1 MNIKIKFIFMSII
14 VLGLIVNTS
23 SFSDVAFAEKP
34 VKDTAKDTRENA
46 KELREESREDAKE
59 LREESREDAKE
70 LREES
75 REDAKELREESREDA
90 KELREDIQDFRNA
103 AVVDS
108 SSSSSTEKVTICHIP
123 PGNPGNAHTITVGS
137 PAVRAH
143 EAHGDFVDGSCES
156 TDFEEFKDNIDE
168 NESEATDSNENL
180 IENLQRQIDNLQKML
195 QNLLNL

>member
-23 SFSDVAFAEKP
+23 SFSDIAFAEKP
-34 VKDTAKDTRENA
+34 VKEDAKA
-46 KELREESREDAKE
+46 LREDAKE
-59 LREESREDAKE
+59 LREEV
-70 LREES
+70 
-75 REDAKELREESREDA
+75 REDA
-90 KELREDIQDFRNA
+90 KELREDIQDFKKT
-103 AVVDS
+103 VVVAS

-123 PGNPGNAHTITVGS
+123 PGNPDNAHTITVGS

-143 EAHGDFVDGSCES
+143 EAHGDFVDDSCES
-156 TDFEEFKDNIDE
+156 EGFEEFKDNIDE
-168 NESEATDSNENL
+168 NESEATDNNDNV

>member
-1 MNIKIKFIFMSII
+1 M
-14 VLGLIVNTS
+14 VT
-23 SFSDVAFAEKP
+23 
-34 VKDTAKDTRENA
+34 
-46 KELREESREDAKE
+46 REDAKVT
-59 LREESREDAKE
+59 REDAKD
-70 LREES
+70 L
-75 REDAKELREESREDA
+75 REDAKVTREDAREDA
-90 KELREDIQDFRNA
+90 KDLREEIKEFRDNT
-103 AVVDS
+103 VVTAS
-108 SSSSSTEKVTICHIP
+108 STSGTSVTEKVTICHIP

-168 NESEATDSNENL
+168 NESETTDSNETL

>member
-34 VKDTAKDTRENA
+34 DKDIA
-46 KELREESREDAKE
+46 KEAREDAKE
-59 LREESREDAKE
+59 LREEAKE
-70 LREES
+70 LREEAKES
-75 REDAKELREESREDA
+75 REEVREDA
-90 KELREDIQDFRNA
+90 KELREDIQDFRNG
-103 AVVDS
+103 AVVAS

-137 PAVRAH
+137 PAVGAH

-156 TDFEEFKDNIDE
+156 TDYEEFKDNMDE

-195 QNLLNL
+195 ENLLNL